1 MTEQFAHLE
10 HVNFTVPDA
19 DRTAAML
26 GELFGWKIRWA
37 GDMPG
42 WGRSVHVGT
51 DDEYVAI
58 FSPAEGAKVAD
69 INKQRVGHLNHVG
82 IVVSDLDVVEK
93 RVKDAGYKPHSH
105 GDYEPGKRFYF
116 DDENGI
122 EFEVVSYD

>member
-1 MTEQFAHLE
+1 MTKNVAQLE

-26 GELFGWKIRWA
+26 TELFDWKIRWA

-51 DDEYVAI
+51 DDEYGAV
-58 FSPAEGAKVAD
+58 FSPIECAKVAN

-82 IVVSDLDVVEK
+82 IVVSDLDVIEQ
-93 RVKDAGYKPHSH
+93 RVKDAGFKPHSH

-116 DDENGI
+116 HEGNGI
-122 EFEVVSYD
+122 EIEVVCYG